1 MNTLFALV
9 LTVGMTNGEFQD
21 AVLGVYENES
31 QCQAAAVEQQ
41 VAGNCYPVERI
52 IRADEVPAETTLHL
66 RGVDD
71 V

>member
-1 MNTLFALV
+1 
-9 LTVGMTNGEFQD
+9 MTNGEFQD

-31 QCQAAAVEQQ
+31 QCEAAAVEQQ
-41 VAGNCYPVERI
+41 VAGNCYPVKQI
-52 IRADEVPAETTLHL
+52 IRSDEVPADTTMHL